1 MDLKLHTTLHRYAF
15 VLFTLYGWLLIAWDY
30 FHGGVPTHYL
40 LHDKDM
46 PGISNWW
53 GLILIPLIS
62 FISLV
67 RIGQRQNRNPQESN
81 KKVAIRFSLAVA
93 FSITLSILFFQSSD
107 VGDYLMLAV
116 FLLSFWFPLY
126 KTEFYLGFFMGSIF
140 TFGAFIP
147 GLAGLILIGIYF
159 VLNTLGK
166 GIVKLLTSTK

>member
-1 MDLKLHTTLHRYAF
+1 MNLKRNTTLHRYAF
-15 VLFTLYGWLLIAWDY
+15 FLFTLYGWTLIAWDY

-53 GLILIPLIS
+53 GLILVPLIS

-67 RIGQRQNRNPQESN
+67 RIGRRQSRNTEESN
-81 KKVAIRFSLAVA
+81 KRVAIRFSLAIA
-93 FSITLSILFFQSSD
+93 FSITLSILFFQSSE

-126 KTEFYLGFFMGSIF
+126 KIEFYLGFFIGSIY

-147 GLAGLILIGIYF
+147 GLAGLILVGIYF
-159 VLNTLGK
+159 LFHTIRK
-166 GIVKLLTSTK
+166 GIGNFIRTSE

>member
-1 MDLKLHTTLHRYAF
+1 MDLKLNSQLHLYGF
-15 VLFTLYGWLLIAWDY
+15 VLFILYSWLLIAWDY
-30 FHGGVPTHYL
+30 FHGGVSTHYL

-53 GLILIPLIS
+53 GLILVPLIS
-62 FISLV
+62 FISFM
-67 RIGQRQNRNPQESN
+67 RIGKRQSRNPEESN
-81 KKVAIRFSLAVA
+81 RKVAVRFLLAIA

-107 VGDYLMLAV
+107 VGDYLMLVV

-126 KTEFYLGFFMGSIF
+126 KTEFYLGFFIGSIY

-159 VLNTLGK
+159 LFYTTRKAIRNFIRASK
-166 GIVKLLTSTK
+166 